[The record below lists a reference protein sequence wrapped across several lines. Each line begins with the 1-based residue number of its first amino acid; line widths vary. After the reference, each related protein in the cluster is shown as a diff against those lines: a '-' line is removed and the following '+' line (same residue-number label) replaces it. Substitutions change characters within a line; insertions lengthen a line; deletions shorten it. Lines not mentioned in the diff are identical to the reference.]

1 VQVAIEVQ
9 SAALRVNGDIWGRPA
24 REGLLEVGGNGHL
37 RRDDILLDVQDLRTY
52 FQTELGPL
60 RAVDGVSFF
69 VRKGETLGIVGESG
83 CGKSITA
90 KSIMQILPKSQ
101 GKIVGGKILYYPEA
115 GDPIDI
121 AALDPQGP
129 EMRNIRGNEISM
141 IFQEPMTSLNPV
153 YTIGQQI
160 MEAVH
165 LHQRVDRKTARE
177 IAIDMLERVGIPAP
191 HERVDQYPHEF
202 SGGMRQR
209 AMIAMA
215 LSCNPRLLIADEP
228 TTALDVTVEAQII
241 NLLLDLQETS
251 ETAVIMI
258 THDLDVIGDMADRV
272 IVMYAGWIVES
283 GTAEDIFYRPTHPYT
298 QGLMHSNPRIGET
311 KRLVPIRGSVPS
323 LKSLPQDWCYFAPRC
338 DIVQDICARE
348 APPVV
353 EAEDGHFVKCWQAFG
368 KEVMSW
374 KAEAP
379 SSESRA

>member
-1 VQVAIEVQ
+1 MDGAGP
-9 SAALRVNGDIWGRPA
+9 SNGRQ
-24 REGLLEVGGNGHL
+24 LEVGGSAHL
-37 RRDDILLDVQDLRTY
+37 LHDDILLDVQNLRTH
-52 FQTELGPL
+52 FRTELGPL
-60 RAVDGVSFF
+60 RAVDGISFA

-83 CGKSITA
+83 CGKSVTA

-101 GKIVGGKILYYPEA
+101 GKIVGGKIIYYTER
-115 GDPIDI
+115 GGPIDI

-160 MEAVH
+160 MEAVQ
-165 LHQRVDRKTARE
+165 LHQQVDRKTARDV
-177 IAIDMLERVGIPAP
+177 AIEMLEKVGIPAP

-251 ETAVIMI
+251 QTSVIMI

-272 IVMYAGWIVES
+272 IVMYAGWVVES
-283 GTAEDIFYRPTHPYT
+283 GTAKDIFYRPKHPYT
-298 QGLMHSNPRIGET
+298 QGLMHSNPRIGEAR
-311 KRLVPIRGSVPS
+311 RLVPIRGSVPD

-338 DIVQDICARE
+338 ENVQAICAKE
-348 APPVV
+348 EPPVMQV
-353 EAEDGHFVKCWQAFG
+353 EDDHFVKCWMACE
-368 KEVMSW
+368 KEVMSC
-374 KAEAP
+374 KAEIP
-379 SSESRA
+379 SSESKA